1 MNTEMQVRIKS
12 VLFVGI
18 ACAVVWYGARFF
30 IKKQHHGHA
39 DYSAY
44 KLDAIYDKENIIPV
58 VVVGSGPA
66 GLSAALYGARSGF
79 HTVVFE
85 GPKPGGQLMGTSF
98 VENWPG
104 LPKKMGP
111 ELISSLKAQ
120 GQEFGVV
127 VVNDGIKSIDT
138 KQWPYVLTTENGA
151 TLHALTVI
159 LATGASARMLGVP
172 GEQEYFGWDKGVST
186 CAICDAPFYKGKEV
200 YVVGGGDSA
209 AEEAM
214 QLAPYARKITVL
226 VRGKAM
232 RASAVMQDRLKTYP
246 NVTVQYNSAITAYK
260 GDGKRMT
267 EVEMMVD
274 GKPTKATL
282 DGVFLAVGHDPNS
295 SVAKGIVAMDDAG
308 FILLKGRSQATS
320 VPGIYAAGDVSD
332 HKYRQAGIASG
343 DGIKAGLDAVEFL
356 RMVGFNDAAS
366 QKVEGNLFD
375 AEGGPGRQALTP
387 LKSMADFEKEV
398 AASNLPILLDFYT
411 ESCPTCMQLLPTL
424 EILAGEFAGK
434 MKFFKVDLM
443 EVQEFQAKYKI
454 VGVPTVLVL
463 KEGVDV
469 ARMQKP
475 MPLKEMRTFLETAL
489 KDGKDGEK

>member
-1 MNTEMQVRIKS
+1 MNTEKQMRIKS
-12 VLFVGI
+12 VLFLGI
-18 ACAVVWYGARFF
+18 ACAVIGYGVYFF
-30 IKKQHHGHA
+30 VKKQKHA
-39 DYSAY
+39 HVNYSAY
-44 KLDAIYDKENIIPV
+44 KLDTIYDKDNIIPV
-58 VVVGSGPA
+58 AVIGSGPA

-85 GPKPGGQLMGTSF
+85 GQKPGGQLMGTSF

-111 ELISSLKAQ
+111 ELIGSLKAQ

-127 VVNDGIKSIDT
+127 VVNDTIKSIDT
-138 KQWPYVLTTENGA
+138 TQWPYVLTTENG
-151 TLHALTVI
+151 TKLHALTIV
-159 LATGASARMLGVP
+159 LATGASARMLDVP
-172 GEQEYFGWDKGVST
+172 GEKEYFGWDKGVST
-186 CAICDAPFYKGKEV
+186 CAICDAPFYKNKDV
-200 YVVGGGDSA
+200 FVVGGGDSA

-214 QLAPYARKITVL
+214 QLAPYAHKITVL

-246 NVTVQYNSAITAYK
+246 NITVQYNSKITAFK
-260 GDGKRMT
+260 GDGKHIH
-267 EVEMMVD
+267 EVDMMVD
-274 GKPTKATL
+274 DKPTKAAV

-295 SVAKGIVAMDDAG
+295 SLVKGLVSMDAAG

-320 VPGIYAAGDVSD
+320 VPGVYAAGDVAD

-356 RMVGFNDAAS
+356 RMIGFNDAAA
-366 QKVEGNLFD
+366 QKVEGSLFD

-398 AASNLPILLDFYT
+398 AASDKPILLDFYT
-411 ESCPTCMQLLPTL
+411 DSCPTCMQLLPTL
-424 EILAGEFAGK
+424 EILAGEFSND

-443 EVQEFQAKYKI
+443 EVPQFQQKYKI
-454 VGVPTVLVL
+454 VGVPTVLVI
-463 KEGVDV
+463 KKGVDV
-469 ARMQKP
+469 ARIQKP

-489 KDGKDGEK
+489 KDEE